1 MNAVDGLM
9 LGFSAALSV
18 ELLIAAWVGALAGTV
33 IGVLPG
39 LGPVAGAA
47 LILPLTYAY
56 HPAVALIVIAAIY
69 LGAQY
74 GGSITSILLN
84 IPGDSSAIVATFDG
98 YPMAQKGRA
107 GAALTITALGSFM
120 AGTLG
125 LLIMLITI
133 PFVMSVA
140 LSFRSAEF
148 FALTAGGLLLLTRIS
163 GGSLASGLF
172 PMIVGVALGTVGAER
187 TESYYRFTFG
197 HLDLSLGIAL
207 ASVAVGLFGI
217 SEMMMMLEEKS
228 QREKPRGIRM
238 RELVPTRAELRRA
251 LLPWTRGSVIGFI
264 FGLLPGPSALL
275 STFASYKVEQMVARD
290 KTEFGQGAVEGLAGP
305 EAANNAAAIGGV
317 VPLLLLGLP
326 FSATLALMLSAM
338 TVHGI
343 QSGPLLMLQNP
354 DIFWAVIAAMFVAN
368 AMLLVL
374 NLPLI
379 GLWVRM
385 LSTPLHILIPIIV
398 VIALIGSFSIN
409 NNMIDIRIMLVMGL
423 VGYLMRKLD
432 FSLPSLLVGM
442 VLGPLIERYFLQ
454 GMYQARGDLL
464 YFFSSPIALTIWM
477 VVIAVLLS
485 GFITPWLKRRSQA
498 FRHLSAMD
506 DGDR

>member
-1 MNAVDGLM
+1 MTPIDGLM
-9 LGFSAALSV
+9 LGFSAAISP
-18 ELLIAAWVGALAGTV
+18 ELLIAAFVGALTGTV

-39 LGPVAGAA
+39 LGPVAGAG

-98 YPMAQKGRA
+98 YPMAQQGRA
-107 GAALTITALGSFM
+107 GAALTITALGSFF
-120 AGTLG
+120 AGTVG
-125 LLIMLITI
+125 LLIMLVTI
-133 PFVMSVA
+133 PFVMSIA

-163 GGSLASGLF
+163 GGSLASGLL
-172 PMIVGVALGTVGAER
+172 PMIIGVALGTVGAER

-197 HLDLSLGIAL
+197 SLDLSLGVAL

-217 SEMMMMLEEKS
+217 SEMMLMLE
-228 QREKPRGIRM
+228 QRSSMARPGRVRL
-238 RELVPTRAELRRA
+238 RELIPTSGELRQA
-251 LLPWTRGSVIGFI
+251 FMPWTRGSVIGFL

-275 STFASYKVEQMVARD
+275 STFASYRIEQLFARD
-290 KTEFGQGAVEGLAGP
+290 KSRFGKGAVEGLAGP

-354 DIFWAVIAAMFVAN
+354 NLFWAVIAAMFVAN

-374 NLPLI
+374 NLPLV

-385 LSTPLHILIPIIV
+385 LTTPIHLLIPIIV
-398 VIALIGSFSIN
+398 VIAVIGSFSLN
-409 NNMIDIRIMLVMGL
+409 SNMIDVRIMLVMGL

-442 VLGPLIERYFLQ
+442 VLGPLIEKYFLQ
-454 GMYQARGDLL
+454 GMYQARGDLM
-464 YFFSSPIALTIWM
+464 YFVSTPTALAIWAL
-477 VVIAVLLS
+477 VILVLAAGLM
-485 GFITPWLKRRSQA
+485 TPWLRRRSQA
-498 FRHLSAMD
+498 FRRLSAMTDRD
-506 DGDR
+506 D